1 MGLNLKTVGAASL
14 LALAL
19 AAGAQAQTAPPPV
32 PDAPASALDPA
43 RVDPWEKTNRGL
55 FLVGGALDVA
65 LIRPVAIFYKH
76 ATPRPAREGVHNV
89 IANLDEPSA
98 FINHVLQLRPAPA
111 AGTLG
116 RFVLNSTVG
125 IGGLF
130 DVASG
135 AGLPER
141 GTNFGRTLARYGVR
155 RGPYVF
161 VPVLGP
167 STVRDSAGGVVDIFL
182 DPFFYIRFDGSGYF
196 VGSRAV
202 LAAVDARAA
211 ADPAL
216 KAITQNATDP
226 YAALRSAYL
235 QNARFMENGGRIDVK
250 ALPDF
255 GPEPAAPAGPSP
267 DKPEPG
273 RPQPQ

>member
-1 MGLNLKTVGAASL
+1 MGLNLKTVGAATAF
-14 LALAL
+14 ALAL
-19 AAGAQAQTAPPPV
+19 AATAQAQTAPPP
-32 PDAPASALDPA
+32 PADAAASTLDPA
-43 RVDPWEKTNRGL
+43 KADPWEKTNRQF

-65 LIRPVAIFYKH
+65 IVRPVAIFYKR

-89 IANLDEPSA
+89 ISNLNEPGA
-98 FINHVLQLRPAPA
+98 FINHVLQLRPTPA

-141 GTNFGRTLARYGVR
+141 ETNFGQTLARYGVR

-161 VPVLGP
+161 LPVLGP
-167 STVRDSAGGVVDIFL
+167 STVRDSAGRVVDIFL

-196 VGSRAV
+196 VGSREV
-202 LAAVDARAA
+202 LAAVDARAE

-216 KAITQNATDP
+216 KAVTENATDP

-235 QNARFMENGGRIDVK
+235 QNARFTENGGKIDVK

-255 GPEPAAPAGPSP
+255 GPEPAAPAPVKSA
-267 DKPEPG
+267 PG
-273 RPQPQ
+273 QPQPQ